1 MNNEKYI
8 NYYIETLTASLNECI
23 MRNLSLQ
30 ANAKVTDDIINEQA
44 KMIGELES
52 HQDNNI
58 NGENIIFNEKNQR
71 IQVLEA
77 QTVEK
82 DRIINLINEELNR
95 LRVVEQHYEVAKNE
109 ARHLETTR
117 NELLRAREDHK
128 NELSSLA
135 TAHENKISELTTT
148 YEDKVSELENK
159 LSDLVKTPAKPKKK
173 NDEVKN
179 VPEIKKVNLSIVSNT
194 TETPME
200 EIRDGGS
207 F

>member
-30 ANAKVTDDIINEQA
+30 ANAKVTDDIINEQS

-52 HQDNNI
+52 YRDRSVNS
-58 NGENIIFNEKNQR
+58 GNQQ
-71 IQVLEA
+71 IEILVA
-77 QTVEK
+77 QNLEK
-82 DRIINLINEELNR
+82 DRIISGMNNEMDR
-95 LRVVEQHYEVAKNE
+95 LRVVEQHYEISKSDS
-109 ARHLETTR
+109 RHLETTR
-117 NELLRAREDHK
+117 NELLRAREDHR

-135 TAHENKISELTTT
+135 TAHENKVSELTTT
-148 YEDKVSELENK
+148 YEDKVSKLENK
-159 LSDLVKTPAKPKKK
+159 LSELVKTPAKPKKK

-194 TETPME
+194 LETPME

>member
-44 KMIGELES
+44 KMIGELEG
-52 HQDNNI
+52 HRDNNI
-58 NGENIIFNEKNQR
+58 SGEDIIFHEKNQR
-71 IQVLEA
+71 IQVLES

-82 DRIINLINEELNR
+82 DRIINGINEELKR
-95 LRVVEQHYEVAKNE
+95 LGVVEQHYEIVKNE
-109 ARHLETTR
+109 ARHLEPTR
-117 NELLRAREDHK
+117 NELVREREDHR

-135 TAHENKISELTTT
+135 ITHENKILELTTT
-148 YEDKVSELENK
+148 YENKVSELKNRLAE
-159 LSDLVKTPAKPKKK
+159 LAKTPVKPKKK
-173 NDEVKN
+173 SDEVKN
-179 VPEIKKVNLSIVSNT
+179 VPVVKKVNLSIVSST
-194 TETPME
+194 DETSLE
-200 EIRDGGS
+200 EVRDGGS

>member
-128 NELSSLA
+128 NELSYLA

>member
-44 KMIGELES
+44 KMIGELEG
-52 HQDNNI
+52 HRDNI
-58 NGENIIFNEKNQR
+58 SGEDIIFHEKNQR

-82 DRIINLINEELNR
+82 DRIINGINEELNR

-117 NELLRAREDHK
+117 NELVRAREDHR

-135 TAHENKISELTTT
+135 TTHENKISELTTT
-148 YEDKVSELENK
+148 YENKVSELENR
-159 LSDLVKTPAKPKKK
+159 LAELAKTPAKPKKK
-173 NDEVKN
+173 SDEVKN
-179 VPEIKKVNLSIVSNT
+179 IPEVKKVNLSIVSST
-194 TETPME
+194 
-200 EIRDGGS
+200 DGGS